1 MLNYQRV
8 VSVSSVLQE
17 QLDQLSAAE
26 QTSEAQGSGAPLRCE
41 EHQIGPGTRLGQV
54 RIWLSKIG
62 TELDDL
68 EGNFMG

>member
-54 RIWLSKIG
+54 RI
-62 TELDDL
+62 
-68 EGNFMG
+68 